1 MLQIVTSADDAADT
15 SRIAMSVDGV
25 AMVTPA
31 QQAADGSDLV
41 MLQAVPTVDPS
52 DPAMETILADLRSQL
67 PESALVGGAP
77 AENLDLQ
84 QALDDYLPFV
94 VVVILTL
101 RSEENTSELQSLMRI
116 SYAVSRLKKK
126 KKKNNTK

>member
-1 MLQIVTSADDAADT
+1 
-15 SRIAMSVDGV
+15 MSVDGV
-25 AMVTPA
+25 AMVTPPA

-84 QALDDYLPFV
+84 QALDDYLPIV

-101 RSEENTSELQSLMRI
+101 GFLLLLI
-116 SYAVSRLKKK
+116 ASRRL
-126 KKKNNTK
+126 